1 MADAAAWIGD
11 VAGVAGDDVEMELGD
26 GLAGGGAVVKAEVE
40 SVTLK
45 ATGSFRLGLG
55 TGRSGC

>member
-1 MADAAAWIGD
+1 MPDAVAGIGD
-11 VAGVAGDDVEMELGD
+11 VASVAGDDVEMELGD